1 MHRTNWEF
9 RKFYEI
15 LCELEEVEVAAV
27 MAVAVATTVEKAAS
41 TMMYCSVI
49 AVAISFISCW

>member
-27 MAVAVATTVEKAAS
+27 YGGGGGYYGGKGSKHNDVL
-41 TMMYCSVI
+41 
-49 AVAISFISCW
+49 